1 MWNSCKYRFNI
12 HLFWLDKKMK
22 LFKIPL
28 VIVWIFILINSKTIA
43 QNGLSDNEIFKGR
56 IMSIVEVYEE
66 KSNGS
71 EKNPS

>member
-1 MWNSCKYRFNI
+1 
-12 HLFWLDKKMK
+12 MK